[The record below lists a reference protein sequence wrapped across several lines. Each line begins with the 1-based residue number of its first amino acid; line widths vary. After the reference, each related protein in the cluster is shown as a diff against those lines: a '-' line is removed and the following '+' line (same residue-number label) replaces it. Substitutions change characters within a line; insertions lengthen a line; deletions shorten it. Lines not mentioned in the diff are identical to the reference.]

1 MRTPER
7 ENILI
12 WWSHLSG
19 IDGGFGGPAAIVMHF
34 LREPSVA
41 CHPPRHSRSVP
52 QLHPT
57 ISSMGLA
64 TAPYTEHTGRQRGNV
79 SQEKNTMTNW
89 AGCVPGSNHPAGSD
103 FSYAA
108 GGMRGE

>member
-1 MRTPER
+1 MTFPVVECEPVRLPTLAGHDDELWDA
-7 ENILI
+7 LI
-12 WWSHLSG
+12 GLS
-19 IDGGFGGPAAIVMHF
+19 A
-34 LREPSVA
+34 
-41 CHPPRHSRSVP
+41 RHSRSVP

-64 TAPYTEHTGRQRGNV
+64 TAPYTEHTGPQRGNV
-79 SQEKNTMTNW
+79 SQEENTMTNR
-89 AGCVPGSNHPAGSD
+89 AGYVPGSNHPAGSD